1 MVEFAGLALKGFF
14 TSWNKLDGI
23 SVPSITIL
31 PPKNQCRLCSEFP
44 CAKSKHSTTVGSL
57 LRSSRKIFRYMSKS
71 CSSNPRPF
79 SWLSFSKAWRPSA
92 RTGTVVH
99 GSGFPWDSKE
109 VMPSGYTHSVMRSCT
124 CCAKALISPLPF
136 TKYLR
141 ERSMRVTL
149 LRPMELQ
156 MDTAL
161 VDQAVVNCW
170 RGPTSST
177 LLPFASWR
185 KVWAAQRSGSKVSR
199 KSHKSFSVSSV
210 VKVDVASM
218 LKQISLPS
226 NSYPL
231 AAALAFNAVLQWKSH
246 SR

>member
-23 SVPSITIL
+23 SVPSMTIL

-57 LRSSRKIFRYMSKS
+57 FRSSRKIFMYMSKS
-71 CSSNPRPF
+71 CSSNPNPF
-79 SWLSFSKAWRPSA
+79 SLFNFSRAWRPSA
-92 RTGTVVH
+92 KTGTVVH
-99 GSGFPWDSKE
+99 GSGFPWDSKD
-109 VMPSGYTHSVMRSCT
+109 VMPPGYTHSVMRSCT
-124 CCAKALISPLPF
+124 CCAKTLMSAFPF
-136 TKYLR
+136 TRYLR

-156 MDTAL
+156 MDTAF
-161 VDQAVVNCW
+161 VDQALVNCW

-177 LLPFASWR
+177 ALPCWATRKLLAPH
-185 KVWAAQRSGSKVSR
+185 RSGSKVSR
-199 KSHKSFSVSSV
+199 KSQRSFSVSSA
-210 VKVDVASM
+210 VKVDVVSM

-226 NSYPL
+226 NSKPL
-231 AAALAFNAVLQWKSH
+231 EAAFAFNAVLQ
-246 SR
+246 